1 MTDDDG
7 LTVALSPVQLAAIIR
22 RGTVS
27 EGETLSNRLWG
38 GVGVLGGVAEVF
50 GAGVLCVV
58 PEPTML
64 TKAGCVVVG
73 SHSLDTLN
81 TSIKQLWTGRR
92 METATAQLAEKAAS
106 QFGAN
111 PEMAY
116 KIGATVDLIV
126 PIGFASLAGA
136 SRVASIYSGR
146 IRLMEHEGGSLGH
159 TIARHVGR
167 TPEQLIARFSEPR
180 APHISSSFGSLRQ
193 AELVISEVLSVKS
206 KQMEYALKYSHART
220 TLVYAHK
227 FNFPIGIYIERGATE
242 VKKAYSVRIVIRPT
256 TFNGKQ
262 YYLVTAFPTP

>member
-1 MTDDDG
+1 MNDDDG
-7 LTVALSPVQLAAIIR
+7 LTLAISPVQLAAILR

-38 GVGVLGGVAEVF
+38 GVGVLGGVAEIF

-106 QFGAN
+106 QFGAD

-146 IRLMEHEGGSLGH
+146 IRLVEHEGGALGH
-159 TIARHVGR
+159 TIARHVAQ
-167 TPEQLIARFSEPR
+167 TPEQLIARLSGAR
-180 APHISSSFGSLRQ
+180 APNRASTFRSVKE
-193 AELVISEVLSVKS
+193 AELIISEILSVKRSQIEAAVKYLRPGS
-206 KQMEYALKYSHART
+206 KLPLEHRFSFS
-220 TLVYAHK
+220 VG
-227 FNFPIGIYIERGATE
+227 NYIDKGSTE
-242 VKKAYSVRIVIRPT
+242 LKKAYSVRVILKAQS
-256 TFNGKQ
+256 FNGKL
-262 YYLVTAFPTP
+262 YFILTAYPAA